1 MKKLLTVVF
10 IVLLA
15 GGLALA
21 GASAGLSPMSANDK
35 ARATADAK
43 KTPKGGNVQKVREA
57 QKAHKGGKKGKK
69 GSGSSAGGNPPPK

>member
-1 MKKLLTVVF
+1 MKKLLTGVC

-15 GGLALA
+15 GSLALA
-21 GASAGLSPMSANDK
+21 GASAGVSPMSNNDK

-57 QKAHKGGKKGKK
+57 QKGRKGGKKGHKGGKKGK
-69 GSGSSAGGNPPPK
+69 